1 MSEVAELLR
10 NITGV
15 HLQDNLKMFDAKVL
29 SVDSDLRTC
38 EVILLSGK
46 SSNTITCRLM
56 ASVNDGCLMIPEV
69 RSTVIVT
76 MSDYVQ
82 PYVSQ
87 YSGIQNIVWLGGEYD
102 GVPIVSHPT
111 DNTKGLLVKINNL
124 ENTRTKNPVLNFGGQ
139 NAELWCEGGEIGFIT
154 QMIYESA
161 KYPMQCLWF
170 TTLVSKK
177 ENLSSFYKTLNK
189 EKAHIFTID

>member
-15 HLQDNLKMFDAKVL
+15 HLQDNMKMFDAEVL

-69 RSTVIVT
+69 RSTVIIT

-82 PYVSQ
+82 PYISQ

-124 ENTRTKNPVLNFGGQ
+124 EDKLNTLLTNYNSHTHTGVTDRKSV
-139 NAELWCEGGEIGFIT
+139 
-154 QMIYESA
+154 
-161 KYPMQCLWF
+161 
-170 TTLVSKK
+170 V
-177 ENLSSFYKTLNK
+177 
-189 EKAHIFTID
+189 